1 MATILKKSAEAGLPI
16 SAAHPTTPV
25 LIVGGSLVGLSA
37 ALFLGQ
43 QGVPTVVVER
53 HVGSSPHPRA
63 IGYTAR
69 TLELFRA
76 VGLAEAIP
84 QAPATFHLR
93 RAKVESLAGQW
104 HEETPWTPERKG
116 KAAKEPPVAITD
128 YSPCTGAAIAQDK
141 LEPLLRERAQA
152 LGADLRPGTELVRFE
167 QDAAG
172 VTALLRGR
180 ATGREYTLR
189 AAYLVAADGTDSPVR
204 EALGIKRQGLGL
216 LRTVR
221 SVLFRAPLDEYLESG
236 VHQFE
241 IEQPGLSAFLAT
253 YNDGRWVL
261 MFTDEVERDEAALRK
276 LICRAI
282 GRTDLLVEIIA
293 TGCWELSGLVTE
305 RFAEG
310 RVLLAGDAAHTLP
323 PTRGGFGVNTGIQDA
338 HNLAW
343 KLAAVLAGR
352 AAPALLATYDAE
364 RRPVA
369 WVRYQQTFARPDYA
383 AYLPADAPQQPLI
396 DDLAMEFGQLYRSA
410 AVLGAG
416 PELPPAQR
424 PDQWA
429 GQPGT
434 RAPHL
439 WLTRHGERLSTLD
452 LFQSG
457 WVLLA
462 NNDAWATAV
471 AQVAEYLDLD
481 LTCVRCGGEV
491 EAEEPGAL
499 LAAFGL
505 GQNGASLVRPDGY
518 IAWRAGALPAD
529 PQAALRAA
537 LNRVA
542 FAVPRAVAIS
552 ALR

>member
-1 MATILKKSAEAGLPI
+1 MATLLEQSPAAGP
-16 SAAHPTTPV
+16 SAAASPTTPV
-25 LIVGGSLVGLSA
+25 LIIGGSLVGLST

-53 HVGSSPHPRA
+53 HLGSSLHPRA

-84 QAPATFHLR
+84 QAPATFRLR
-93 RAKVESLAGQW
+93 RVKVESLVGKW
-104 HEETPWTPERKG
+104 HEETPWTPELAKAM
-116 KAAKEPPVAITD
+116 AAKQPPVSITD
-128 YSPCTGAAIAQDK
+128 YSPCTGASIAQDK

-152 LGADLRPGTELVRFE
+152 LGADIRLGTELVSFA

-172 VTALLRGR
+172 ITAHLRER
-180 ATGREYTLR
+180 ATGREYELR
-189 AAYLVAADGTDSPVR
+189 AAYLVAADGTNSPVR
-204 EALGIKRQGLGL
+204 EALGIGRRGLGL

-221 SVLFRAPLDEYLESG
+221 SVLFRAPLDEYLATG

-241 IEQPGLSAFLAT
+241 IEQPGLSAFLTT

-261 MFTDEVERDEAALRK
+261 MFTDGVERDEATLRAL
-276 LICRAI
+276 IYRAI
-282 GRTDLLVEIIA
+282 GRTDLPVEIIT

-305 RFAEG
+305 RFSDG

-323 PTRGGFGVNTGIQDA
+323 PTRGGFGANTGIQDA

-352 AAPALLATYDAE
+352 ATPALLATYDAE

-369 WVRYQQTFARPDYA
+369 QVRYEQTFARPDYA
-383 AYLPADAPQQPLI
+383 AYVPADAPKKPLI
-396 DDLAMEFGQLYRSA
+396 DDMALEFGQLYRSA

-416 PELPPAQR
+416 PELPTAQR

-439 WLTRHGERLSTLD
+439 WLTRSGERLSTLD
-452 LFQSG
+452 LLQPG

-462 NNDAWATAV
+462 DDAAWAPAA
-471 AQVAEYLDLD
+471 AQAAGQLGLD
-481 LTCVRCGGEV
+481 LTCVRLGVDV
-491 EAEEPGAL
+491 EAVEPGAL
-499 LAAFGL
+499 PAAFGL
-505 GQNGASLVRPDGY
+505 GRGGASLVRPDGY
-518 IAWRAGALPAD
+518 IAWRAVELPAD
-529 PQAALRAA
+529 PPAALLAA
-537 LNRVA
+537 LGQVA
-542 FAVPRAVAIS
+542 FAGRHLAEVA
-552 ALR
+552 A